1 MNDENFKN
9 QNNTFQN
16 AQTMEDYDI
25 EIVKKISFWTTL
37 FYKFKNKNVKL
48 LPSGNTKPQS
58 TYKSITYMWL
68 LGDLKNSL
76 FSKFDK
82 LKSTIIKQKEIQITN
97 SYISNAQINT
107 NSNINAIIVP
117 RTVNINN
124 KSEHYDNCQK

>member
-48 LPSGNTKPQS
+48 LPSGNTQPQS

-68 LGDLKNSL
+68 LGDLRNSL

-82 LKSTIIKQKEIQITN
+82 LKSKIFKQKEIQTTN
-97 SYISNAQINT
+97 SYISNSQINT
-107 NSNINAIIVP
+107 NSSVNTIIVP
-117 RTVNINN
+117 KTVDIKN
-124 KSEHYDNCQK
+124 KIEHC